1 MPAQADPAIDLVA
14 TNRSLWRD
22 GRRWIPISGE
32 IHFSR
37 LDRAHWP
44 LSLQLLKAGGVNLVS
59 TYVFWNH
66 HQPTPDAP
74 PDFTGDR
81 DLAAFVRLCA
91 EHDLPVIVRIGPWA
105 HGEARYG
112 GHPDWVIESVTR
124 CAQTPPA
131 T

>member
-1 MPAQADPAIDLVA
+1 MPPRADPATDLVA

-32 IHFSR
+32 IHDSR
-37 LDRAHWP
+37 LKRAQWP

-66 HQPTPDAP
+66 HQPAPDRP

-81 DLAAFVRLCA
+81 DVVRAYVRGSCTAPERAAGRR
-91 EHDLPVIVRIGPWA
+91 P
-105 HGEARYG
+105 RY
-112 GHPDWVIESVTR
+112 
-124 CAQTPPA
+124 A